1 MKAKGHKDRILVFRF
16 SAMGDAAMTVPVL
29 REFAE
34 QNPDV
39 ELIIVSRQLFEPFF
53 RQIPNAKF
61 IGIDFSQYKGFIG
74 LKILSVR
81 LLKYSPTMIADLHN
95 VLRTKILRF
104 LLKLYVKKT
113 AVLDKGRAEKKALT
127 RQNNKILKPLR
138 PMTERYADVF
148 RNLGFKLELSNRLY
162 PLENKKIE
170 GIGIAPFSN
179 YKEKTYPVE
188 RMKNLCLTLAKE
200 GVPVYLF
207 GGGEYEIKMLRKW
220 EDLHPNIHSLAGTLS
235 FEDQI
240 EFMAS
245 LPLMVSM
252 DSANMHIASLA
263 GTRVMSIWGA
273 THPFTGFLGYG
284 QSMDDVIQIKNLDC
298 RPCSVF
304 GNKPCPRGTYTC
316 MEAIPEDKILSAIS
330 RIVKKN

>member
-1 MKAKGHKDRILVFRF
+1 MKPKGHKERILVFRF

-29 REFAE
+29 REFTE

-39 ELIIVSRQLFEPFF
+39 ELIIVSRQQFEPLF
-53 RQIPNAKF
+53 RQIANAEF
-61 IGIDFSQYKGFIG
+61 VGIDFSQYKGFIG
-74 LKILSVR
+74 LKILSAR

-95 VLRTKILRF
+95 VLRTKMLRF
-104 LLKLYVKKT
+104 FLKLYVKKT
-113 AVLDKGRAEKKALT
+113 AVLDKGRAEKRALT

-148 RNLGFKLELSNRLY
+148 RNLDFKLELPHQLH

-170 GIGIAPFSN
+170 GIGFAPFSN

-188 RMKNLCLTLAKE
+188 RMRNLCLTLAKE

-220 EDLHPNIHSLAGTLS
+220 EDLHPNIHSLAGSIS
-235 FEDQI
+235 FEEQI

-252 DSANMHIASLA
+252 DSANMHLASLA
-263 GTRVMSIWGA
+263 GTRVISIWGA
-273 THPFTGFLGYG
+273 THPFAGFLGYG
-284 QSMDDVIQIKNLDC
+284 QSIDDAVQVENLDC

-304 GNKPCPRGTYTC
+304 GNKPCLKGTYAC
-316 MEAIPEDKILSAIS
+316 METIPENEILTTIS
-330 RIVKKN
+330 QIVKKN